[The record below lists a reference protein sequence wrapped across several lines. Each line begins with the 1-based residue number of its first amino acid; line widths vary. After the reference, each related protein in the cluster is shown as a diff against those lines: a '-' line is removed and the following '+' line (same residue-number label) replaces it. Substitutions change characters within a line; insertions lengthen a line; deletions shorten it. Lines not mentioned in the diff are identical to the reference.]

1 MRNRGLRTEG
11 EVRQMANANDQRY
24 VRTEAAIREAFLR
37 LLGEMPLEKVSV
49 RRLCEEAGIS
59 RNAFYLHYEN
69 TTALYHALMGD
80 FAGEVRAECMASFD
94 RLASTGSVD
103 MELPRAIIAVLA
115 EREALLRTLLTNDD
129 GTLPAHLA
137 EEIEDIGVE
146 AAAETYERARDMT
159 YGLYAAYMS
168 WGAIGMAVRWLRST
182 DEPLTGILAAFDDMH
197 RGPTEVMTRYLV
209 DSVL

>member
-1 MRNRGLRTEG
+1 MPNTDDLRY
-11 EVRQMANANDQRY
+11 Q
-24 VRTEAAIREAFLR
+24 RTEAAIREAFLQ
-37 LLGEMPLEKVSV
+37 LLAETPLEKVSV
-49 RRLCEEAGIS
+49 CRLCDEAGIS

-94 RLASTGSVD
+94 RLAATGSVD
-103 MELPRAIIAVLA
+103 MELPRAIIAALA
-115 EREALLRTLLTNDD
+115 GREALLRTLLANDD
-129 GTLPAHLA
+129 GTLPARLA
-137 EEIEDIGVE
+137 EEIEGIGVE

-168 WGAIGMAVRWLRST
+168 WACIGMVARWLRST
-182 DEPLTGILAAFDDMH
+182 DKPLAGILSAFDDMH

-209 DSVL
+209 QDD

>member
-1 MRNRGLRTEG
+1 MTNDKDPRYARTE
-11 EVRQMANANDQRY
+11 
-24 VRTEAAIREAFLR
+24 TAIRSAFLDLVR
-37 LLGEMPLEKVSV
+37 EVPVTSV
-49 RRLCEEAGIS
+49 TASGVCRQAGIS

-69 TTALYHALMGD
+69 TTALCHALMGD

-94 RLASTGSVD
+94 RLAATGSVD

-115 EREALLRTLLTNDD
+115 EREALLRTLLANDD
-129 GTLPAHLA
+129 GTLPTRLA
-137 EEIEDIGVE
+137 EEIEDIGIA

-168 WGAIGMAVRWLRST
+168 WGTIGMVVRWLRST

-197 RGPTEVMTRYLV
+197 RGPTEVMTRYLI

>member
-1 MRNRGLRTEG
+1 
-11 EVRQMANANDQRY
+11 MANANDQRY

-49 RRLCEEAGIS
+49 KHLCEKAGIS

-80 FAGEVRAECMASFD
+80 FAGEVRAECVASFD
-94 RLASTGSVD
+94 RLAATGSVD
-103 MELPRAIIAVLA
+103 MELPRAIIAALA
-115 EREALLRTLLTNDD
+115 EREALLRTLLANDD
-129 GTLPAHLA
+129 GTLPARLA
-137 EEIEDIGVE
+137 EEIEGIGIE
-146 AAAETYERARDMT
+146 SAAETYERARDTT
-159 YGLYAAYMS
+159 YGLFAAYMS
-168 WGAIGMAVRWLRST
+168 WACIGMVVRWLRST

-209 DSVL
+209 DSTL

>member
-1 MRNRGLRTEG
+1 MTNTDDLRYQRTE
-11 EVRQMANANDQRY
+11 
-24 VRTEAAIREAFLR
+24 TAIREAFLR

-49 RRLCEEAGIS
+49 KRLCEEAGIS

-94 RLASTGSVD
+94 RLAATGSVD

-129 GTLPAHLA
+129 GTLPARLA
-137 EEIEDIGVE
+137 EEIEDIGIA
-146 AAAETYERARDMT
+146 AAAETYERRET
-159 YGLYAAYMS
+159 
-168 WGAIGMAVRWLRST
+168 
-182 DEPLTGILAAFDDMH
+182 
-197 RGPTEVMTRYLV
+197 
-209 DSVL
+209 